1 MVIPPTESRIEPAR
15 AEMSEPTDPQTGS
28 HRRSPIGWAL
38 MTCSLAL
45 VVGLLGLLVYKVAQ
59 GNPGKG
65 LLASIREGK
74 KPIAPDFHLKVLWRH
89 TETWDARAREALAD
103 GRISLLELRGAP
115 VVLNFWASWCVPCGR
130 EAPRLAE
137 SAKTHRGEVAFLGL
151 DVKDYS
157 GDARKF
163 LRKYKVNY
171 VSVRDGGSR
180 SYNDYGLTGLP
191 ETYFLDSR
199 GRIISHVLGEI
210 SRAQLEHGIESLLRS

>member
-1 MVIPPTESRIEPAR
+1 
-15 AEMSEPTDPQTGS
+15 MSEPTDPQAGS

-65 LLASIREGK
+65 LIASIREGK
-74 KPIAPDFHLKVLWRH
+74 KPIAPNFNLKVLWRH
-89 TETWDARAREALAD
+89 TETWNARARQALGD
-103 GRISLLELRGAP
+103 GRISLSELRGAP

-130 EAPRLAE
+130 EAPRLAD
-137 SAKTHRGEVAFLGL
+137 SAKTYRGEVVFLGL

-163 LRKYKVNY
+163 LRQHKVNY
-171 VSVRDGGSR
+171 VSVRDGGSN

-199 GRIISHVLGEI
+199 GRIVSHVLGEI
-210 SRAQLEHGIESLLRS
+210 SGAQLENGIETLLRN